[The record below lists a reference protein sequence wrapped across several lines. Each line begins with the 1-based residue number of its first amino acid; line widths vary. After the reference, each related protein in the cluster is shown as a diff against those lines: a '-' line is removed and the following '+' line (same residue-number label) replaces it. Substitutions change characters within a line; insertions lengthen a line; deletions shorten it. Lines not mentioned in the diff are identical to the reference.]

1 MNITNDRNV
10 IVYKNKYGKYSVMI
24 SKKNM
29 DGEYENAFIPIQFN
43 KEVELENK
51 TQIKI
56 VNAWLSFYELTK
68 EDGTTETR
76 FFIRCSDFKEIPND
90 LDKLTTKTETQTQF
104 DYSDSDLPF

>member
-51 TQIKI
+51 TTIKI

-104 DYSDSDLPF
+104 DYDDSELPF